1 MKKGFSALT
10 VIFIVVLIA
19 AIGGGAYYLGTRSS
33 NPFKPENKIASN
45 ASSSLPLGA
54 QSSTTKV
61 EPLFSGKV
69 TRVIEDLKLFKSLE
83 GDVENGVNDSIVY
96 YEAGT
101 YLKGPYKDYTRVLAI
116 RPSEGPGPS
125 LQFILA
131 SKDMKTFVLDDPEKK
146 TEKFPETDWDSPY
159 MYLDKKKITGIATL
173 DTEHPET
180 VSLQSPYTLMRED
193 KVLLENIKSGK
204 KDKNG
209 YDIYIDKP
217 ITEFEKKYALTSSVP
232 ALSFFGGGVDWSIT
246 TGMTDKEKKMNQL
259 RTTYLIGS
267 TKVFGVDSTGLAY
280 SYLLTSQKV
289 LDKYL
294 SDKLPADQKDIEY
307 KKQVE
312 LFNQKKLKE
321 YPQSPD
327 YLTFPGLRFS
337 RADAQLSNQYYDTYD
352 AAFPGAC
359 GGTMSTFIVD
369 NIAETDLELISSNF
383 ELTLFALKDQTHP
396 LYELAYDAKTNQE
409 DESYKSVND
418 GKSKPTLTQYVAK
431 HPLLFFKDSW
441 GRWGVVGEFDIKLM
455 GGCGKPVIYLYPE
468 KTTTVHVDFA
478 TPIKLD
484 AQIPQYHNG
493 WLVAANPDGNLK
505 DLQPSYTD
513 CSQIDTQKKGSEYA
527 GTACQTNTYP
537 YIYWSGKS
545 VSNEYPKVNGG
556 AVVKRYD
563 VQNFMVKTLQNAG
576 LNSKEVGDMT
586 GYWVPKMLEK
596 NAPYY
601 QISYL
606 QTGDMNEF
614 IPMQVNPVP
623 DTVYRIFLDYKPL
636 KSMPDRLPEPQRLKK
651 LNRQG
656 FVLVEWGGLL

>member
-1 MKKGFSALT
+1 MKKGFGSLT
-10 VIFIVVLIA
+10 LILVIVLIA
-19 AIGGGAYYLGTRSS
+19 AIGGGAYYLGTRSAGS
-33 NPFKPENKIASN
+33 LKPESN
-45 ASSSLPLGA
+45 VTSNSQSSSSVST
-54 QSSTTKV
+54 QSSAAKV

-69 TRVIEDLKLFKSLE
+69 TRIIEDLKLFKPLE
-83 GDVENGVNDSIVY
+83 GDVENGVNESIVY

-101 YLKGPYKDYTRVLAI
+101 YLKGPYQGYKRILAI

-131 SKDMKTFVLDDPEKK
+131 TKDMKMFVLDDPEKK
-146 TEKFPETDWDSPY
+146 SQKFPESDWDSPF
-159 MYLDKKKITGIATL
+159 MYLDKNKISAIAAF
-173 DTEHPET
+173 DSEHPAT
-180 VSLQSPYTLMRED
+180 VSLQSPYALIREE

-209 YDIYIDKP
+209 YDIYIEKP

-232 ALSFFGGGVDWSIT
+232 TLSFFGGGVDWGNT
-246 TGMTDKEKKMNQL
+246 NGMNDKEKKMNQL
-259 RTTYLIGS
+259 RVKYLSGS
-267 TKVFGVDSTGLAY
+267 TKVFGADSTGLTY
-280 SYLLTSQKV
+280 SYILTSQKV

-294 SDKLPADQKDIEY
+294 ADKPLADQKDIEY

-327 YLTFPGLRFS
+327 YLKFPRLRFN

-369 NIAETDLELISSNF
+369 NIAETDLELVSSNF
-383 ELTLFALKDQTHP
+383 ELPLFTLKDEKHP
-396 LYELAYDAKTNQE
+396 LYELAYDAKTNQD

-418 GKSKPTLTQYVAK
+418 GKSKPTLAQYVAK
-431 HPLLFFKDSW
+431 RPLLFFKDSW
-441 GRWGVVGEFDIKLM
+441 GRWAVVGEFDIKLM

-468 KTTTVHVDFA
+468 KTTAVHVDFVS
-478 TPIKLD
+478 PIKLD
-484 AQIPQYHNG
+484 TQIPQYHNG
-493 WLVAANPDGNLK
+493 WLVSADPQGNLK

-513 CSQIDTQKKGSEYA
+513 CSQIDGIKTGSEYA
-527 GTACQTNTYP
+527 RVACQTNNYP

-545 VSNEYPKVNGG
+545 VSNEYPRVDAGT
-556 AVVKRYD
+556 VVAKNE
-563 VQNFMVKTLQNAG
+563 VQNFMIQTLLNAG
-576 LNSKEVGDMT
+576 LNTKEVADMT

-601 QISYL
+601 RISFL
-606 QTGDMNEF
+606 QTGDMDAF
-614 IPMQVNPVP
+614 IPMRVDPVP
-623 DTVYRIFLDYKPL
+623 NTVYRIFLDYKPL
-636 KSMPDRLPEPQRLKK
+636 VSIPSKLPEPQQLKK

-656 FVLVEWGGLL
+656 FVLIEWGGLL